1 MGATETTETR
11 RKVCSLEGTRGD
23 KGDLV
28 LIARASII
36 QGKSNYW
43 FQLCD
48 TVSRFVALPTVGKN
62 VCLSAVT

>member
-1 MGATETTETR
+1 MQQKRQKLG
-11 RKVCSLEGTRGD
+11 RKFALEETRGD

-36 QGKSNYW
+36 QEKSNYW

-48 TVSRFVALPTVGKN
+48 TVS
-62 VCLSAVT
+62 